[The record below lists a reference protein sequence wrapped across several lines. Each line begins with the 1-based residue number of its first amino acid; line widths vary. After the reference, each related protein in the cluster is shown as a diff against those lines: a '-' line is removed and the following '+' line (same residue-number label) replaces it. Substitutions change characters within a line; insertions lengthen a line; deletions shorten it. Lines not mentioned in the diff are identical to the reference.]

1 MKPNTLFPLI
11 GILLILVLFFQ
22 GKNPRQTETTH
33 LMADTVIEFS
43 KEVRA
48 IIDLKCLGCHNPTA
62 KNEKAKAKLQWDS
75 LALYPKA
82 KQIARLDDVIEV
94 LEKGSMPPAKF
105 LTYKP
110 EAKLTEAEVKV
121 LTDWANTTADR
132 LLK

>member
-1 MKPNTLFPLI
+1 MKTNTLFPLI
-11 GILLILVLFFQ
+11 GVLFVFVFFFQ
-22 GKNPRQTETTH
+22 GKNPEQTETT
-33 LMADTVIEFS
+33 LMADTAIQFS

-48 IIDLKCLGCHNPTA
+48 IIDLKCLGCHNPTS
-62 KNEKAKAKLQWDS
+62 KNEKGKAKLQWDS

-82 KQIARLDDVIEV
+82 KQITKLDDVIEV

-110 EAKLTEAEVKV
+110 EAKLTEEEVKL
-121 LTDWANTTADR
+121 LTEWANATADR